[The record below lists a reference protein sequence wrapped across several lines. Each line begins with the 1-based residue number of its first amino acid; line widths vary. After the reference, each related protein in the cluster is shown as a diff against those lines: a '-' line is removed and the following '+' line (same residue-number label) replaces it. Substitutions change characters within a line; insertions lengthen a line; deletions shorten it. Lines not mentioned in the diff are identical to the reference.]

1 MDDGRIGGSEVDVI
15 RLDDTK
21 AGREYVEEY
30 SRLVELER
38 EAEMDR
44 HDREIRECS
53 GREREAKGR
62 AILDLEGRDEGEGLG
77 GYHVKFVRQRSD
89 EELPETEIGVDDL
102 VMLSKRDPLREDNPT
117 GTVTVVTNPGGST
130 SRSPGRGERP

>member
-1 MDDGRIGGSEVDVI
+1 MTTLLVRGLENEGPGDIVGAFVAEADVDPDAIGDIDIDGTEAIVEVTDPIVETMDDGRIGGSEVDVI
-15 RLDDTK
+15 RLDDDTK
-21 AGREYVEEY
+21 VVREYVEEY

-62 AILDLEGRDEGEGLG
+62 AILDLEGRDEGEGLAA
-77 GYHVKFVRQRSD
+77 
-89 EELPETEIGVDDL
+89 T
-102 VMLSKRDPLREDNPT
+102 T
-117 GTVTVVTNPGGST
+117 
-130 SRSPGRGERP
+130 